1 MGTLMAHT
9 QEELTS
15 YKYRAE
21 VLFSVFGEKSWEVVN
36 QVIWTLENILRYDD
50 SEFVAIELG
59 YWFNV
64 EAELKKII
72 K

>member
-1 MGTLMAHT
+1 MAHT
-9 QEELTS
+9 QEELAS
-15 YKYRAE
+15 YKRKAE
-21 VLFSVFGEKSWEVVN
+21 ILFSVFGEKSLQAAN

-64 EAELKKII
+64 EAELKNII
-72 K
+72 GCL